1 MTKKPVTTPNKQI
14 EKFRE
19 AARELETDQSEE
31 RFDRILKKIAK
42 AAPPTDFKPDAGP
55 KPKKA

>member
-1 MTKKPVTTPNKQI
+1 MDNKKTQRD
-14 EKFRE
+14 KFEE

-42 AAPPTDFKPDAGP
+42 APPPKDHKPDAGP
-55 KPKKA
+55 KPKKV